1 MIKSLRRLARLH
13 KGELDKRRA
22 ELGIIERRRAEVVA
36 AIDALEAEYR
46 HECSLTEQSLDA
58 IVAFPGYAGA
68 VRLRRRALDLVLA
81 EIDVEAEAAR
91 ARVLET
97 FAELKRV
104 DITLEKKLEEERRAG
119 LKRDQAK
126 LDELGLSIYR
136 RREQG

>member
-13 KGELDKRRA
+13 KGELDTRRA
-22 ELGIIERRRAEVVA
+22 ELGVIERRRADVVA
-36 AIDALEAEYR
+36 MIEALEAEYR
-46 HECSLTEQSLDA
+46 HECVLAEQSLDSM
-58 IVAFPGYAGA
+58 VVFPRYAEA
-68 VRLRRRALDLVLA
+68 VRLRRRTLELTLA
-81 EIDVEAEAAR
+81 EIEREAEAAR
-91 ARVLET
+91 ARVLEA

-119 LKRDQAK
+119 LKRDQVK